1 MVDGDME
8 NNLRYIFTSMDC
20 VGRRVALKRGTFS
33 EKILIKHRELTV
45 ELIKEGIEF
54 AHLVVKDPED
64 SSRRSYYRI
73 IINPVEGRTDFT
85 NIKVVVEETKNE
97 YDEIVTA
104 HLVRHLKTEKS
115 EGGILYDS
123 GFAGKR

>member
-1 MVDGDME
+1 MVDGDRK
-8 NNLRYIFTSMDC
+8 NDLGYIFTSIDC
-20 VGRRVALKRGTFS
+20 TGRHVALKRGTFA
-33 EKILIKHRELTV
+33 EKILKKHRELTA

-54 AHLVVKDPED
+54 AHIVARDPED
-64 SSRRSYYRI
+64 SGRRSYYRI

-85 NIKVVVEETKNE
+85 NIKVVVEETKDE

-115 EGGILYDS
+115 EGGILYDA
-123 GFAGKR
+123 GFAGKS